1 MSVHAQS
8 GHAETARRCPLL
20 RVERTSHLGGA
31 TSVFVKG
38 FGCRPLEGRRR
49 VFGGPASESL
59 QGRKPRWGKV
69 EPCRRRYG
77 DLRVAGEVCDWGG
90 ADPASRATVK
100 RLVNERRIAS
110 NIMNCRAI

>member
-1 MSVHAQS
+1 MRATTS
-8 GHAETARRCPLL
+8 GNRGSGRRNGLCDRTKKLTKDKRFAALANSLTKKAPYKETA
-20 RVERTSHLGGA
+20 LGG
-31 TSVFVKG
+31 
-38 FGCRPLEGRRR
+38 RRT
-49 VFGGPASESL
+49 
-59 QGRKPRWGKV
+59 
-69 EPCRRRYG
+69 CRRRYG